1 MVFIVLIYLVMTDT
15 ESSIIPGNYVSIF
28 FLELL
33 YSSPKQFALEYSEG
47 SIRGNILLV
56 QPYTEGR
63 VL

>member
-1 MVFIVLIYLVMTDT
+1 MTDT
-15 ESSIIPGNYVSIF
+15 ESFIIPGNYVSIF

-47 SIRGNILLV
+47 SIWGNILLV
-56 QPYTEGR
+56 QPYTKGR